1 MAANFQS
8 INFGVVVGW
17 SFERTIND
25 WCLLIAIYKM
35 SYKDEVI
42 NTALN
47 KAQLEH
53 KKPLQH
59 SAINNVLLRTIQQ
72 HTIHAYFIPY
82 DRNG

>member
-1 MAANFQS
+1 
-8 INFGVVVGW
+8 
-17 SFERTIND
+17 
-25 WCLLIAIYKM
+25 M

-82 DRNG
+82 DRDGQLSIEMIRINYHEIEKKAIVNKRQV

>member
-1 MAANFQS
+1 
-8 INFGVVVGW
+8 
-17 SFERTIND
+17 
-25 WCLLIAIYKM
+25 M